1 MNIKWNWGTGIL
13 IAIIAFMGFMAFM
26 VYQSTRQNFDLVERD
41 YYPKALEYQQ
51 KIDKIT
57 NARELTEKVTL
68 KESGD
73 AVEVVFQSFFSP
85 EDVQG
90 TIVFYRP
97 SNKQMDL
104 SFPISLDTARTQY
117 CSIVNLAKGKYIVKV
132 DYEAGGKKYYQE
144 ESILLKMY

>member
-13 IAIIAFMGFMAFM
+13 IAIITFMGFMAFM

-51 KIDKIT
+51 KIDKIA
-57 NARELTEKVTL
+57 NARALDEKVKL
-68 KESGD
+68 QESGGV
-73 AVEVVFQSFFSP
+73 VEVVFQSVFSP
-85 EDVQG
+85 DDVRG

-97 SNKQMDL
+97 SNKKMDL

-117 CSIVNLAKGKYIVKV
+117 CSTTDLANGKYIVKV
-132 DYEAGGKKYYQE
+132 DYEVDGTKYYQE
-144 ESILLKMY
+144 ETILLKMF